1 MEFNF
6 KSTPSTPTKQVGE
19 FNMVLNHFRN
29 CFIFAASSVVLA
41 TSALA
46 EPAIKNIVL
55 VHGAFVDGSGWQPV
69 YEILVKKGYQVSVTQ
84 QPLTSFDG
92 DVAAVKRVL

>member
-1 MEFNF
+1 
-6 KSTPSTPTKQVGE
+6 
-19 FNMVLNHFRN
+19 MVLNHFRN

-55 VHGAFVDGSGWQPV
+55 VHGAFVDGSANSISPGRRFVAGESPP
-69 YEILVKKGYQVSVTQ
+69 GPRVTA
-84 QPLTSFDG
+84 L
-92 DVAAVKRVL
+92 L